1 MINIFKLKTFLI
13 YILIE
18 PWTTKFSIPNLR
30 TLSWIFIIISLILE
44 KPLWLWIS
52 IIFGI
57 LIHGIYEY
65 KSGKF
70 IYWYRQRKFRERNEA
85 LKKVREKR
93 KFLKATWR
101 RGKEEE
107 NLKEKGKENFIN

>member
-1 MINIFKLKTFLI
+1 MINKFKLKTFLI
-13 YILIE
+13 YILLE
-18 PWTTKFSIPNLR
+18 PWTTKVSIPNLR
-30 TLSWIFIIISLILE
+30 TLPWIFIIISLILE
-44 KPLWLWIS
+44 KPLLLWIS

-85 LKKVREKR
+85 LKKLREERKKR
-93 KFLKATWR
+93 
-101 RGKEEE
+101 E
-107 NLKEKGKENFIN
+107 EKGKEGKENFNNF